1 MSRDAASPD
10 PFAEVSLAEYARR
23 LRQRKV
29 SIERT
34 VAIYLARIEQLD
46 PKLGAYEHVSATQ
59 ALDGARALDDL
70 LAAGVDLGPLM
81 GVPVAVKDLFAVDG
95 MPTTAG
101 SNLDVAELIGSEGTF
116 VKGLRRAG
124 CIILGKT
131 KTVEFAFGA
140 VGTNSVRGTPWNPSD
155 AQVHRIPSGSSSGSA
170 VAVAAGLCAF
180 AIGTDTGGSVRLPA
194 ALCGV
199 FGLKT
204 TFGLWPLDG
213 VFPLS
218 PSLDS
223 IGLLTRTAEDAA
235 LAFAT
240 LTGRSLVAP
249 FAARG
254 LRLGKPKGYFFRN
267 LEPAVERCVA
277 AAEEALTRA
286 GAVIVDIDV
295 PEAAERESFFPV
307 VMPAELL
314 AVLGRE
320 RFEAGR
326 ERIDPVVANRVARVL
341 DMPVERYI
349 RALRRQRELIG
360 IAKRRMHGLDGWITP
375 TATLLPPP
383 VAEVASFDSN
393 LALAFAITQN
403 AQPVNLF
410 ERCAISLPIHQLGAP
425 LPVGLQLVGA
435 PFCEDN
441 ILSVGLAVE
450 RLVGVPAKPDL
461 SAFAQA
467 GAG

>member
-1 MSRDAASPD
+1 MGLSTPD
-10 PFAEVSLAEYARR
+10 PFAEMSLAEYARR
-23 LRQRKV
+23 LRQGDV
-29 SIERT
+29 SIKRT
-34 VAIYLARIEQLD
+34 VGSYLARIERLD
-46 PKLGAYEHVSATQ
+46 PKIGAYEHVSAAR
-59 ALDGARALDDL
+59 ALEAARALDDL

-81 GVPVAVKDLFAVDG
+81 GVPVAVKDLFAVDR

-101 SNLDVAELIGSEGTF
+101 SDLDLAELIGAEGSF
-116 VKGLRRAG
+116 VKGLKRAG

-131 KTVEFAFGA
+131 KTVEFALGC
-140 VGTNSVRGTPWNPSD
+140 VGTNSVRGTPWNPAD
-155 AQVHRIPSGSSSGSA
+155 AQVHRIPGGSSSGSA

-199 FGLKT
+199 FGLKAT
-204 TFGLWPLDG
+204 YGLWPLDG

-235 LAFAT
+235 LTFAT
-240 LTGRSLVAP
+240 LTRRPLIEPIAVK
-249 FAARG
+249 G
-254 LRLGKPKGYFFRN
+254 LRLGKPKDYFFRN

-277 AAEEALTRA
+277 AAEDALARA

-307 VMPAELL
+307 VLPAELL

-326 ERIDPVVANRVARVL
+326 ERIDPVVADRVARVL

-349 RALRRQRELIG
+349 RAIRRQRELIG

-403 AQPVNLF
+403 TQPVNLF
-410 ERCAISLPIHQLGAP
+410 EQCAISLPIHQLGAP
-425 LPVGLQLVGA
+425 LPVGLQLVGM
-435 PFCEDN
+435 PFCEEK
-441 ILSVGLAVE
+441 ILSVSVAVE
-450 RLVGVPAKPDL
+450 QLVGVPAKPDL
-461 SAFAQA
+461 SDLV
-467 GAG
+467 